1 MAVPAGTPALGV
13 EQEPAKVMGR
23 EVKKMSSSHM
33 KLNAKML
40 LFFLSRWRASYE
52 DRLSEWL
59 AAEAVVRQRD
69 REQAAE
75 AAANAAR

>member
-1 MAVPAGTPALGV
+1 
-13 EQEPAKVMGR
+13 
-23 EVKKMSSSHM
+23 MSSSHM